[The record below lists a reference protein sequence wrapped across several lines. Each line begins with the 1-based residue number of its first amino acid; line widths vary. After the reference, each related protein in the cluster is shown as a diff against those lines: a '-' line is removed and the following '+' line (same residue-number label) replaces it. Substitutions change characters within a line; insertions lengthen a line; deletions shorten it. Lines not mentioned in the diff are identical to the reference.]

1 MSKYRKRK
9 IIHVREVMTNK
20 FSIMDGLATVDEGLQ
35 AMKTSDVRALIVD
48 QRHDD
53 DAYGI
58 VLLSDMAK
66 NVLARDRSPKRVS
79 LYEIMSKPVIWVE
92 PDMDI
97 RYCARL
103 FDNFGLAVAPV
114 IEDGK
119 IIGIVSYHEI
129 VLNGLVDVD

>member
-1 MSKYRKRK
+1 MSERK
-9 IIHVREVMTNK
+9 IIRVRDVMTNN
-20 FSIMDGLATVDEGLQ
+20 FQVLDGLATVEQGLS

-48 QRHDD
+48 KRHSD

-58 VLLSDMAK
+58 VLLSDIAK
-66 NVLARDRSPKRVS
+66 KVLAANRSPKRVS

-103 FDNFGLAVAPV
+103 FDNFGLAISPILENGNV
-114 IEDGK
+114 
-119 IIGIVSYHEI
+119 IGIVSYHEI
-129 VLNGLVDVD
+129 VLDGLIELD